1 MDKVF
6 REVKIGNE
14 KVKVHEVKI
23 GDTIVRKVKV
33 RWGIG
38 NKIAFVLVTII
49 LVLPGWF
56 VLFSSP
62 LVGIFMIVLGQI
74 FYWRLHKNIKKK
86 SIKYSQIISEMERQK
101 QEETERQRNLME
113 AENRKKSL
121 QDWDE

>member
-1 MDKVF
+1 M
-6 REVKIGNE
+6 
-14 KVKVHEVKI
+14 
-23 GDTIVRKVKV
+23 TIVRKVKV
-33 RWGIG
+33 RSGIG